1 MNLLSRAAWIVVG
14 VGVLGLAGAF
24 FSHAALLQSAV
35 LVQTSHRDDSG
46 TRVFDGAPFRAIVPS
61 SVRLDGR
68 GNQNSVLIERE
79 HAKDVLT
86 AAQIEGLGRTAELG
100 AGLMILM
107 GLLVQGII
115 RGRGVGGPL
124 PPP

>member
-14 VGVLGLAGAF
+14 VGVLGLVGAF

-35 LVQTSHRDDSG
+35 LVQTSHLDATG
-46 TRVFDGAPFRAIVPS
+46 ARVFDGAPFRAIVPS

-79 HAKDVLT
+79 QAKEVLT
-86 AAQIEGLGRTAELG
+86 AVQIEGLGRTAELG
-100 AGLMILM
+100 AGLVILM

-115 RGRGVGGPL
+115 RARGVGGPL